1 MFDFIGDIHG
11 YADSLELLL
20 QKLGYIKTE
29 QGYKH
34 SHRKVFFLG
43 DFIDRGPKIRETLH
57 IVKTMIDNGNALAI
71 MGNHEYNAIAYN
83 TLDQNGDF
91 LRKHSAKNRAQ
102 HSETINQFKGY
113 ENEYNRY
120 IEWFKSLPLFFENE
134 NFRVVHACWDQENI
148 NFLKKKV
155 KGNCLK
161 ENDLKDFSNPNTE
174 DYNAIEETLKGKEL
188 KLPDEIFFLDK
199 DGHQRKE
206 IRVKWWEDSSK
217 HDYRTFGVHFDENIP
232 NLPISTDYN
241 FYSEKEK
248 PVFFGHYWLQ
258 GLPTILKEN
267 VCCLDYSVAK
277 GGKLVAYRF
286 NNEKKLS
293 NNQLV
298 YV

>member
-11 YADSLELLL
+11 CADSLELLL
-20 QKLGYIKTE
+20 QKLSYKKTE
-29 QGYKH
+29 QGYRH

-57 IVKTMIDNGNALAI
+57 IVKTMIDNGNALAV

-83 TLDQNGDF
+83 TKNNNGNF
-91 LRKHSAKNRAQ
+91 LRKHSVKNMAQ

-113 ENEYNRY
+113 EDEYKMY

-148 NFLKKKV
+148 NFLKEKL
-155 KGNCLK
+155 KGK
-161 ENDLKDFSNPNTE
+161 SITDNDLNKFTNPNTGE
-174 DYNAIEETLKGKEL
+174 YKTIEETLKGKEL
-188 KLPDEIFFLDK
+188 ELPNEIFFLDK

-206 IRVKWWEDSSK
+206 IRVKWWEDPSK
-217 HDYRTFGVHFDENIP
+217 HNYRTYGVHFDENIP
-232 NLPISTDYN
+232 VIPISKNFN

-258 GLPTILKEN
+258 GLPTLLKEN
-267 VCCLDYSVAK
+267 VCCLDYSIAK

-286 NNEKKLS
+286 NNEKKFS
-293 NNQLV
+293 NNQLIFV
-298 YV
+298 